1 MTCSATLVRSKMS
14 TKDVQYKTAVVR
26 LCGGR
31 LGGPDGCP
39 EYGPEFW
46 GHPISLERGGG
57 EGGARHHGCS
67 VHLSHEAGKQPC
79 IWETDDCAIVSMAAL
94 AECLHL
100 KSKKRAP
107 QLTRRNAHIKLPDRQ
122 EDPCLAARSTGP
134 LVVMGVR
141 LRAVLRDSR
150 RTTKVYVRFADPC
163 KRHGQAEDAEPQ
175 QRSAGSCIPTAPG
188 TEARPNLTK
197 RSPCKVV
204 LTAAGAPPWRGRRTS
219 QAPQPHLALRQEAPR
234 GPKRPEVAPRS
245 PKKPEQAPR
254 AKRPREARRG
264 PKRPHENR

>member
-1 MTCSATLVRSKMS
+1 MGCVPAQTNGPGSGARKRVAIQAPQPATP
-14 TKDVQYKTAVVR
+14 

-31 LGGPDGCP
+31 LGGLDGCP

-46 GHPISLERGGG
+46 GHPISLERGG

-163 KRHGQAEDAEPQ
+163 KRHGQAEDTEPQ
-175 QRSAGSCIPTAPG
+175 QRSAGSCIPTSPG

-197 RSPCKVV
+197 RAPCKVV
-204 LTAAGAPPWRGRRTS
+204 SLLQVRLPGADDERVKLRSLTLLFDKRP
-219 QAPQPHLALRQEAPR
+219 QEAPR
-234 GPKRPEVAPRS
+234 GPK
-245 PKKPEQAPR
+245 
-254 AKRPREARRG
+254 
-264 PKRPHENR
+264 

>member
-1 MTCSATLVRSKMS
+1 MTRRVVSVFGGHRSVDFARTAGPRRGAAVSWTAGPGLHPGLEKWPGIWRQNAGQNPSPPACHS
-14 TKDVQYKTAVVR
+14 T
-26 LCGGR
+26 CGGR
-31 LGGPDGCP
+31 LGGLDGCP

-57 EGGARHHGCS
+57 VGGARHHGCS

-150 RTTKVYVRFADPC
+150 RTIKVYVRFADP
-163 KRHGQAEDAEPQ
+163 
-175 QRSAGSCIPTAPG
+175 
-188 TEARPNLTK
+188 
-197 RSPCKVV
+197 
-204 LTAAGAPPWRGRRTS
+204 
-219 QAPQPHLALRQEAPR
+219 
-234 GPKRPEVAPRS
+234 
-245 PKKPEQAPR
+245 
-254 AKRPREARRG
+254 
-264 PKRPHENR
+264 